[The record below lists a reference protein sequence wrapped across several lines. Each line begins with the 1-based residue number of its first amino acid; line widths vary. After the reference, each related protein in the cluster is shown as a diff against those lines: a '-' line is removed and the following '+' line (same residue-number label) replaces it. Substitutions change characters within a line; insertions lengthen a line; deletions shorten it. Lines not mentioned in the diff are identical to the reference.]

1 MMTNLDVFSR
11 GIKSVRTPHFQRNSN
26 IHTMAWILEPGNW
39 EEHDPFLLMAH
50 DHMRSGVF
58 GIHPHRGMETVTF
71 LIDGNLNHYDSKHG
85 KGVLHAGDAQW
96 MTAGSG
102 VEHLEDA
109 AKGETVNLLQLW
121 VNIPSGQ
128 KMSPSRYQDLRKTDM
143 PVIHENGAEIRLFS
157 GSLGD
162 KASDTLNIAPVTM
175 AEINMEPGAAF
186 KYELP
191 GSYNGFLYILEGEGS
206 FGSDSTVGKQGQIL
220 WMGSAGTAERS
231 EIKVEARSIMRVML
245 YAGEPIREPVVARG
259 PFVMNTEQEII
270 QAYRDYRDGKF

>member
-1 MMTNLDVFSR
+1 MTNLDVFSR
-11 GIKSVRTPHFQRNSN
+11 GIKSVRTPHFQRNSD
-26 IHTMAWILEPGNW
+26 IHTMAWIVEPGHW

-85 KGVLHAGDAQW
+85 TGVLHAGDAQW
-96 MTAGSG
+96 MTAGRG

-143 PVIHENGAEIRLFS
+143 PVIHENGTEIRWLKLIWRLAQSTSMNFQRPITDFCIFWKAKAP
-157 GSLGD
+157 LGP
-162 KASDTLNIAPVTM
+162 IA
-175 AEINMEPGAAF
+175 
-186 KYELP
+186 
-191 GSYNGFLYILEGEGS
+191 
-206 FGSDSTVGKQGQIL
+206 Q
-220 WMGSAGTAERS
+220 
-231 EIKVEARSIMRVML
+231 
-245 YAGEPIREPVVARG
+245 
-259 PFVMNTEQEII
+259 
-270 QAYRDYRDGKF
+270 